1 MYQPD
6 KVRLFIKPF
15 CDWCQQAM
23 DWLDDQ
29 GIEYEVLDVTSDEKA
44 YLEMSQLSGQTAAPV
59 IDVDGRI
66 LADFGA
72 RELSAF
78 WKKLDQPQDD
88 ERR

>member
-1 MYQPD
+1 
-6 KVRLFIKPF
+6 
-15 CDWCQQAM
+15 M
-23 DWLDDQ
+23 DWLDDR

-44 YLEMSQLSGQTAAPV
+44 CLEMSRLSGQTVAPV

-72 RELSAF
+72 GELSAF
-78 WKKLDQPQDD
+78 WKKLDQPRDD